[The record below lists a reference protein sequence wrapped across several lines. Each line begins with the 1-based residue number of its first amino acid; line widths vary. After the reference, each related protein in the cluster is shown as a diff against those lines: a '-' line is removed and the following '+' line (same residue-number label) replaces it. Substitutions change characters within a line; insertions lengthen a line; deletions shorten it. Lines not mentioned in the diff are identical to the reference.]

1 VRFSDAAVA
10 DSAEQA
16 DWYDA
21 QSGQRL
27 ANRWEKAVT
36 DALLRISDNPQA
48 GGLCAFQAAELRD
61 IRRQAIKGLPKHL
74 FVVPLPRRRTL
85 ALRIVRGARDLESLF
100 QLPNPFAIRVPRP
113 LKSSFAQSPRY
124 SVSTIA

>member
-1 VRFSDAAVA
+1 MRFSDAAVA

-74 FVVPLPRRRTL
+74 LLYRFREGELL
-85 ALRIVRGARDLESLF
+85 LLRIVHGARDLESLF
-100 QLPNPFAIRVPRP
+100 
-113 LKSSFAQSPRY
+113 
-124 SVSTIA
+124 